1 MLSERERQEMEDV
14 RRDEMVAGL
23 REDVTRAGRALQD
36 REVPRFNEALK
47 KVDGILVGINS
58 VPFEVLRPFYKVLS
72 KSLHNIREISDT
84 IDSFSK
90 HVEK

>member
-47 KVDGILVGINS
+47 KVDGILEGINS
-58 VPFEVLRPFYKVLS
+58 VPFEVVKPFHKELFRA
-72 KSLHNIREISDT
+72 LHNIREISDT